1 MSDEPFVELIM
12 SVSNLLQAF
21 ANSSSGDFNES
32 FSFEGWMYSVVG
44 FLTSSSTGGFIL
56 SPSS

>member
-1 MSDEPFVELIM
+1 MSGEPFVELIM

-32 FSFEGWMYSVVG
+32 F
-44 FLTSSSTGGFIL
+44 
-56 SPSS
+56 